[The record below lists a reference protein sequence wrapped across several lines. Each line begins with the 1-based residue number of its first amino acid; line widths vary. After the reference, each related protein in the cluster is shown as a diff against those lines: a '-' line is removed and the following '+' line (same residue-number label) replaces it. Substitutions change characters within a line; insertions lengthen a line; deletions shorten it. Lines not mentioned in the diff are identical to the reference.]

1 MSAGLFDQATITI
14 KSGSGGNGSAS
25 FRREKYIPRGG
36 PDGGDGGRGGNVY
49 LVVDPALNSLLPFRD
64 KTRFPAENGRHG
76 GTRNRKG
83 KRGRDLEIS
92 VPPGT
97 VVRAEIDDELYEI
110 DLERPGQR
118 LLAARGGKG
127 GLGNV
132 HFASSTR
139 QVPRIS
145 ELGEPGEE
153 LVLELEL
160 RLIADVGLV
169 GFPNAGKST
178 LLSVISAAR
187 PRIASYPF
195 TTLQPHLGI
204 VDVGSERFVVADIP
218 GIIEGAHQ
226 GVGLGL
232 DFLRHIER
240 TRLLLHIIDTAGVD
254 YRDPLDDFHQ
264 INAELTSYHDELA
277 QRPQL
282 VVLNKLDLPDAQANL
297 ERLRRELPVAPEQI
311 FTVSAATREGIDE
324 FLAAVVQ
331 RLREMPVPQRDPVDP
346 DSDEALLVWPL
357 PEEDPNVFSI
367 EPTEDGW
374 RVRGRN
380 IERLI
385 HMTNFDQPEALDR
398 VQRVLAA
405 SGITNALIGVGV
417 SEGDTVHIASAALI
431 WSDIETYG

>member
-1 MSAGLFDQATITI
+1 
-14 KSGSGGNGSAS
+14 
-25 FRREKYIPRGG
+25 
-36 PDGGDGGRGGNVY
+36 
-49 LVVDPALNSLLPFRD
+49 
-64 KTRFPAENGRHG
+64 
-76 GTRNRKG
+76 
-83 KRGRDLEIS
+83 
-92 VPPGT
+92 
-97 VVRAEIDDELYEI
+97 VRAEIDDELYEI

-324 FLAAVVQ
+324 LLAAVVQ

>member
-1 MSAGLFDQATITI
+1 MPAGLFDKATITV
-14 KSGSGGNGSAS
+14 KSGAGGNGSAS

-36 PDGGDGGRGGNVY
+36 PDGGDGGRGGHVY
-49 LVVDPALNSLLPFRD
+49 LVADPELTSLLPFRD
-64 KTRFPAENGRHG
+64 KTRFSAPNGGHG
-76 GTRNRKG
+76 GKRTMKG
-83 KRGRDLEIS
+83 KQGRDLEIA
-92 VPPGT
+92 VPVGT
-97 VVRAEIDDELYEI
+97 VITTEIDDDTYTI

-132 HFASSTR
+132 HFASSVH
-139 QVPRIS
+139 QVPRIA

-153 LVLELEL
+153 LCLDLEL

-187 PRIASYPF
+187 PRVANYPF

-204 VDVGSERFVVADIP
+204 VDVGLERFVVADIP

-240 TRLLLHIIDTAGVD
+240 TRLLLHVVDAAGVD

-264 INAELTSYHDELA
+264 INDELRHYRPELA
-277 QRPQL
+277 ERPQL
-282 VVLNKLDLPDAQANL
+282 VVLNKLDLPEARDNL
-297 ERLRRELPVAPEQI
+297 ERLRNSLDVPPTDI
-311 FTVSAATREGIDE
+311 FPVSAATREGIDD
-324 FLAAVVQ
+324 LLAVVAD
-331 RLREMPVPQRDPVDP
+331 RLREIPMPVRTPAAPDEPPLTWPIPEPDPK
-346 DSDEALLVWPL
+346 
-357 PEEDPNVFSI
+357 VFSI

-374 RVRGRN
+374 RVRGRA

-385 HMTNFDQPEALDR
+385 KMTNFEQPEALDR
-398 VQRVLAA
+398 VQRVLEA
-405 SGITNALIGVGV
+405 SGISDALIAAGVA
-417 SEGDTVHIASAALI
+417 EGDTVHISSAALT
-431 WSDIETYG
+431 WSDTETYG